1 MARAQFKLLLFLFVT
16 GLFAGV
22 LALGWWLYQNVYLSE
37 QRVQHE
43 LEAMKDQDRP
53 RIDPGAKRFDAAI
66 ALVRGGGAGEF
77 VLFPG
82 APPAAGADVVPFG
95 RITSGADV
103 VWTILAAA
111 GPIDVRRVI
120 RTE

>member
-53 RIDPGAKRFDAAI
+53 RIDPGA
-66 ALVRGGGAGEF
+66 
-77 VLFPG
+77 
-82 APPAAGADVVPFG
+82 
-95 RITSGADV
+95 
-103 VWTILAAA
+103 
-111 GPIDVRRVI
+111 
-120 RTE
+120 